1 MRIVITGQ
9 TYYPAAN
16 GQAVFSVHLAEGLA
30 RAGHA
35 VMVIVPSERQQPY
48 AVNLHDVRIQ
58 ALRAVPLRPKYPDVY
73 FAPLPGAQ
81 VGRLLDAHQPDIVH
95 IQDHYPISQ
104 LALAEARKRGIPV
117 MGTNHFLP
125 ENIVH
130 YVPVPAWARRY
141 VSRLLWVSVRRVFN
155 RLQLATTPTATAA
168 RILRQHGI
176 RIPIYPVSCG
186 VRLDRFSPAPSI
198 DRAAWRRRYGLDP
211 ERVVFLFVGR
221 VDLEK
226 RLDVLLRALKLL
238 PREDVQLGI
247 AGRGRYEQKLKEL
260 AEKLGLGDRVVF
272 TGYIPAEDL
281 PALLNSVDIFAMPS
295 EAELQS
301 IATLEAMATGRPIL
315 AADAQ
320 ALPELVEN
328 GVNGYLF
335 RAGSADDAAR
345 RMAQLI
351 AERER
356 WPAMGAASLQRAQA
370 HSLANTIARY
380 EELYAGLVR
389 ATQPAVNPAW
399 SVAGG

>member
-1 MRIVITGQ
+1 
-9 TYYPAAN
+9 
-16 GQAVFSVHLAEGLA
+16 
-30 RAGHA
+30 
-35 VMVIVPSERQQPY
+35 
-48 AVNLHDVRIQ
+48 
-58 ALRAVPLRPKYPDVY
+58 
-73 FAPLPGAQ
+73 
-81 VGRLLDAHQPDIVH
+81 
-95 IQDHYPISQ
+95 
-104 LALAEARKRGIPV
+104 
-117 MGTNHFLP
+117 
-125 ENIVH
+125 
-130 YVPVPAWARRY
+130 
-141 VSRLLWVSVRRVFN
+141 
-155 RLQLATTPTATAA
+155 
-168 RILRQHGI
+168 
-176 RIPIYPVSCG
+176 
-186 VRLDRFSPAPSI
+186 LDRFSPAPSI